1 MKTLTEKIRIVRQ
14 CIDRI
19 DTGAEVTAKGQCE
32 VLSESGFIDGQY
44 TGAKELEGLKMEELT
59 LEQKHITVDWY
70 AGQII
75 SIINKEAWYC
85 VNSLINTCDKFAPVE
100 WMDDYVPAPNDRTQ
114 EVEDSLSGTLDECLE
129 SFGQEG
135 SFRVIKTDLQKRTF
149 TVEFDIVE
157 VPEDGYI
164 GFAGY

>member
-1 MKTLTEKIRIVRQ
+1 MS
-14 CIDRI
+14 
-19 DTGAEVTAKGQCE
+19 AKGQCE
-32 VLSESGFIDGQY
+32 VLIESGFIDSQHQ
-44 TGAKELEGLKMEELT
+44 GAKELDGMIMEDAT
-59 LEQKHITVDWY
+59 DKQKLMAIEWY